1 MFKEFLMKKL
11 VLSSVFAVLMT
22 VGVMP
27 STVNA
32 TAGHNPAGNNGTI
45 KINTEEIRDRIP
57 NNHPHV
63 SCKFRVDFY
72 NYDKGDYNAKV
83 TFSLMPPTAD
93 DNNSLTVASG
103 NLKPFIGGDYA
114 GGGRDLDASQLYTL
128 DFTGPAHDK
137 QGYHVKVVVNA
148 PGSKGSDKKQ
158 KVFWVQ
164 PCEENQIVTA
174 SQVLGETTVSEGEE
188 VANPGELPN
197 VGAGTSALTIGLGS
211 TLAAYA
217 WRIRRHKLSI

>member
-1 MFKEFLMKKL
+1 MEMKKL
-11 VLSSVFAVLMT
+11 LLGAILTVLLT
-22 VGVMP
+22 VGIATP
-27 STVNA
+27 TVNA
-32 TAGHNPAGNNGTI
+32 TAGRNPAGNNGTI
-45 KINTEEIRDRIP
+45 KINNEEMPDSIP

-63 SCKFRVDFY
+63 SCNFRVDFY

-93 DNNSLTVASG
+93 SDNSLTVTSG
-103 NLKPFIGGDYA
+103 NLKPFIGADYA
-114 GGGRDLDASQLYTL
+114 GGGRDLDASKKYTL
-128 DFTGPAHDK
+128 GFTGPAHDK

-174 SQVLGETTVSEGEE
+174 SQVLGESTPSEGE

-217 WRIRRHKLSI
+217 WRIRRHKLSV